1 MKWEYLIIFYS
12 FESAEWRQILNDETS
27 VLKFT
32 QSVIFSQAGMNGWE
46 LVTST
51 NTPSNSDYIVEQEY
65 IFKRPARASV
75 GNG

>member
-32 QSVIFSQAGMNGWE
+32 QSVI
-46 LVTST
+46 LVR
-51 NTPSNSDYIVEQEY
+51 PASNSDYIVEQGY
-65 IFKRPARASV
+65 IFKRPVSV
-75 GNG
+75 EKDNK